1 MKIEVKDDD
10 KVIINYFESYGHIY
24 QDQSCSD
31 CKFNLVYYEHLMLI
45 FALNVITG
53 LNPNAVILIVHTV
66 LIALKNLYHTNN
78 VLSLTGAYV
87 KYGVAEVNGFDFKV
101 ENFNS

>member
-1 MKIEVKDDD
+1 
-10 KVIINYFESYGHIY
+10 
-24 QDQSCSD
+24 
-31 CKFNLVYYEHLMLI
+31 MLI

-78 VLSLTGAYV
+78 VLSLTGAR
-87 KYGVAEVNGFDFKV
+87 VADHAVILAAFLIALMGQV
-101 ENFNS
+101 T